1 MDYRQRDLPVHG
13 AFAREDKRAKQ
24 YKKLYADFVKML
36 FNLPVHPGTDNL
48 IYEWQIAYHDVYA
61 VNADDQK
68 DGILISMHPLNGI
81 MKVQAYQAGEL
92 LCNIDTSYLLQLVCP

>member
-1 MDYRQRDLPVHG
+1 MDYRLIDHPARG
-13 AFAREDKRAKQ
+13 AFMREDRRATK

-36 FNLPVHPGTDNL
+36 FHLPVHPVTDNL
-48 IYEWQIAYHDVYA
+48 VYEWQIAYHDVYA
-61 VNADDQK
+61 VNAADQK